1 MSKSKDIRKEK
12 KTPAKPATKPAGKA
26 GMQSSPIGA
35 VSAAGKKSTGPTRK
49 M

>member
-12 KTPAKPATKPAGKA
+12 KATPSAGASKTGKPQT
-26 GMQSSPIGA
+26 SPIGA
-35 VSAAGKKSTGPTRK
+35 VRAAGKKASPRSK